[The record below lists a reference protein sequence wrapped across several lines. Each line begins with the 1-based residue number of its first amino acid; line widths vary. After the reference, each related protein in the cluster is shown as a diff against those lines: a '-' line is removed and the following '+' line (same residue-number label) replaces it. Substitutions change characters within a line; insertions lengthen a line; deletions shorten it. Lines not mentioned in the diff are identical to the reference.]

1 MTVKE
6 VTVKN
11 EKGLCTESASY
22 FIQRANEYV
31 SSIWVE
37 QDERRVNA
45 KSLLGVL
52 YMGILCGATIRLIA
66 HGPDEKEA
74 IEGLVEIL
82 EDRVDD

>member
-6 VTVKN
+6 VTVRN
-11 EKGLCTESASY
+11 EKGLCTEVASY

-37 QDERRVNA
+37 QEDRRVNA

-52 YMGILCGATIRLIA
+52 YMGILRGASIRLIA

-74 IEGLVEIL
+74 IEGLVAVL
-82 EDRVDD
+82 EDRED

>member
-6 VTVKN
+6 VMVKN
-11 EKGLCTESASY
+11 EKGLCTEAASY
-22 FIQRANEYV
+22 FIQRANEFV

-45 KSLLGVL
+45 KSLLGIL
-52 YMGILCGATIRLIA
+52 YMGILRGATVKLIA

-74 IEGLVEIL
+74 INGLIAIL
-82 EDRVDD
+82 EDRAD

>member
-11 EKGLCTESASY
+11 EKGLCTDAASY

-37 QDERRVNA
+37 QEDRRVNA

-52 YMGILCGATIRLIA
+52 YMGILRGASIKLIA

-74 IEGLVEIL
+74 IEGLAAAL
-82 EDRVDD
+82 EERED

>member
-6 VTVKN
+6 ITVKN
-11 EKGLCTESASY
+11 EKGLCTEAASY

-31 SSIWVE
+31 SSVWVE

-52 YMGILCGATIRLIA
+52 YMGIVRGARIKLIA
-66 HGPDEKEA
+66 HGVDEKEA
-74 IEGLVEIL
+74 VEGLAEIL
-82 EDRVDD
+82 ETTGED

>member
-1 MTVKE
+1 MTVQE

-11 EKGLCTESASY
+11 EKGLCTEAASY
-22 FIQRANEYV
+22 FIQRANEFI

-52 YMGILCGATIRLIA
+52 YMGIMRGATIKLIA

-74 IEGLVEIL
+74 IDGLVAIL
-82 EDRVDD
+82 EARDD